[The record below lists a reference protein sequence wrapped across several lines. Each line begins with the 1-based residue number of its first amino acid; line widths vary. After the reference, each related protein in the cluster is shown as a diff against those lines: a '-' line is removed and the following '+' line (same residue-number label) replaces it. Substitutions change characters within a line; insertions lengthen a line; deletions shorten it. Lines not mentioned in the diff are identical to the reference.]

1 MKVIIFSRSNCSAC
15 DQLKRYLKERGV
27 EYTDIDG
34 MSPAGRA
41 KMLVNQVFV
50 SYFPALCVDGK
61 LYEYPHLF
69 DEHGSLLQES
79 INGILGLI
87 A

>member
-1 MKVIIFSRSNCSAC
+1 MKVVVFSRQSCAAC

-50 SYFPALCVDGK
+50 SYFRLSAWM
-61 LYEYPHLF
+61 
-69 DEHGSLLQES
+69 ES
-79 INGILGLI
+79 CMSIRICSMRRVQS
-87 A
+87 

>member
-50 SYFPALCVDGK
+50 SYFRLCAWT
-61 LYEYPHLF
+61 
-69 DEHGSLLQES
+69 ES
-79 INGILGLI
+79 CMSIRICSMSTVRFCRSPSMASWG
-87 A
+87 

>member
-1 MKVIIFSRSNCSAC
+1 MKVVVFSRQSCAAC

-50 SYFPALCVDGK
+50 SYFPALCVDGE
-61 LYEYPHLF
+61 LYEYPYLF
-69 DEHGSLLQES
+69 DETGSILKES
-79 INGILGLI
+79 LDDILGLI